1 MSKRSRAKHA
11 RPQFEPAEVATTTDD
26 EDETVCTCCWMFPK
40 EEGSD
45 ICDGCASMK
54 AEQ

>member
-11 RPQFEPAEVATTTDD
+11 RPEFEPVEAAQADD

-40 EEGSD
+40 EEGRE